1 MPNEDIAS
9 PPTPTPPGIPGNQVP
24 QPNFDTLPMGGAS
37 GPNTGN
43 VLRTQLE
50 QPGGIRPG
58 GGVRVNVENNSEL
71 QKHLGINQV
80 GNTQQGLGGES
91 LFLKQLGKQTT
102 SDPTPDMINQVAPS
116 LANKIPN
123 DSLHPIHPH
132 NQKQPEGYKKY
143 YVCSDNEVDESSEED
158 KPKNDYKN
166 FLQESTSESDSDFSL
181 SNDGTISESEV
192 DELVEDMKKH
202 GEGYKKDYELNEWIN
217 EVDESSEED
226 K

>member
-1 MPNEDIAS
+1 MIAEKIYKIQKELEEKHQWRRQQQGGNPSGLPGAGPPNIPGTGPPQPNQQPQMGPRGPMNSRMPQPGMPAIGS
-9 PPTPTPPGIPGNQVP
+9 PPIGNRMPTPPGMSNQVP
-24 QPNFDTLPMGGAS
+24 QPNFDTPPMGGTS

-58 GGVRVNVENNSEL
+58 GGVGVNVDNKSEL

-80 GNTQQGLGGES
+80 GNTQQGPGGES
-91 LFLKQLGKQTT
+91 LLLKQLGKQTT

-132 NQKQPEGYKKY
+132 NQKQVMY
-143 YVCSDNEVDESSEED
+143 
-158 KPKNDYKN
+158 
-166 FLQESTSESDSDFSL
+166 
-181 SNDGTISESEV
+181 
-192 DELVEDMKKH
+192 
-202 GEGYKKDYELNEWIN
+202 
-217 EVDESSEED
+217 
-226 K
+226 